1 MVDAASI
8 LRTARRQAGLS
19 QRALAAR
26 AGGRQP
32 LVSRIESARQQPSL
46 ATLQRL
52 LNACGYQLMA
62 VLEPLP
68 DPGDLSLIDVTL
80 PLTPQQRVDRLL
92 ALHRDAGRLG
102 GAVALARTDP
112 Q

>member
-1 MVDAASI
+1 MVNAATI
-8 LRTARRQAGLS
+8 LRTARRRAGLS

-26 AGGRQP
+26 AGVRQP
-32 LVSRIESARQQPSL
+32 LVSRIESAHQQPSL

-92 ALHRDAGRLG
+92 ALHRDARRLRRAAEAAGRDG
-102 GAVALARTDP
+102 E
-112 Q
+112 

>member
-1 MVDAASI
+1 MVEAAKI
-8 LRTARRQAGLS
+8 LHTARTRAGLS

-26 AGGRQP
+26 AGVRQP

-46 ATLQRL
+46 PTLQRL
-52 LNACGYQLMA
+52 VNACGFQLT
-62 VLEPLP
+62 VELEPLP

-92 ALHRDAGRLG
+92 AVHRTARRLRESVE
-102 GAVALARTDP
+102 AARTEP